1 MSRPLATALSA
12 AFHPLLVPSYLF
24 YIICYQ
30 LPGVILRPLMPDR
43 WVVLAVAFV
52 FTFLLP
58 SLLTATLHW
67 LGRVESITL
76 PDRRHRPLP
85 FLLTAICFAAATLMF
100 QHERDAFDPLL
111 MHMMAGM
118 TVAVLLT
125 FLISL
130 RWKISA
136 HTVGVGGAVG
146 FLSVLQMS
154 ALSGESG
161 VWWLVSMILLTG
173 AVMSARLA
181 LNAHTSAQVWAGLTL
196 GVGVV
201 LGFGLGL
208 TLG

>member
-1 MSRPLATALSA
+1 
-12 AFHPLLVPSYLF
+12 
-24 YIICYQ
+24 
-30 LPGVILRPLMPDR
+30 MPDR

-58 SLLTATLHW
+58 SLLTATLQW
-67 LGRVESITL
+67 FGRVESVTL

-85 FLLTAICFAAATLMF
+85 FLLTSICFAAATFLF
-100 QHERDAFDPLL
+100 QRERDAFDPLL

-125 FLISL
+125 FIISL

-136 HTVGVGGAVG
+136 HSVGVGGAMG

-196 GVGVV
+196 GVSVV

>member
-1 MSRPLATALSA
+1 MALSA

-24 YIICYQ
+24 YIVCYQ
-30 LPGVILRPLMPDR
+30 LPGVILWPLMPDR
-43 WVVLAVAFV
+43 WLVLGIVFA

-58 SLLTATLHW
+58 SLGTGVLYW
-67 LGRVESITL
+67 LGQIETITL
-76 PDRRHRPLP
+76 AERQQRPLP
-85 FLLTAICFAAATLMF
+85 FLLAAISFGVATLLLYR
-100 QHERDAFDPLL
+100 QGAAVDPLL
-111 MHMMAGM
+111 GQMMMGM
-118 TVAVLLT
+118 TVAVFLT

-136 HTVGVGGAVG
+136 HAVGVGGAVG

-161 VWWLVSMILLTG
+161 VWWLVAIILLAG

-181 LNAHTSAQVWAGLTL
+181 LNAHTPGQVWAGLTL
-196 GVGVV
+196 GVSVV

-208 TLG
+208 AIG

>member
-1 MSRPLATALSA
+1 
-12 AFHPLLVPSYLF
+12 
-24 YIICYQ
+24 
-30 LPGVILRPLMPDR
+30 MPDR
-43 WVVLAVAFV
+43 WLVLGIVFA

-58 SLLTATLHW
+58 SIVTGALYW
-67 LGRVESITL
+67 FGQVESVTL
-76 PDRRHRPLP
+76 PERRQRPLP
-85 FLLTAICFAAATLMF
+85 FLLAAISFAAATFLL
-100 QHERDAFDPLL
+100 QHNGSAFDPLL
-111 MHMMAGM
+111 THMMAGM

-136 HTVGVGGAVG
+136 HSVGVGGALG

-161 VWWLVSMILLTG
+161 VWWLVSIILLTG

-201 LGFGLGL
+201 IGFGLGL